1 MVAMADTPA
10 ARELDSVTLLRAR
23 RGDRAAF
30 TALVVFY
37 QRPIFALLSRLLYGY
52 GNDASLVED
61 LAQETFLRVHRALPD
76 FDPNG
81 AARLST
87 WILTIATR
95 LGIDE
100 LRRRRP
106 VVVPLQAAEAIH
118 APDRADAVAVRN
130 QQRSAIEA
138 AVAALSADHR
148 ATFLLRE
155 AHGLE
160 YDEIAR
166 ALDIDLGTVKS
177 RLSRAKD
184 QLRAALQSHAG
195 ENA

>member
-1 MVAMADTPA
+1 MVAMADTPTV
-10 ARELDSVTLLRAR
+10 RELDSVTLLRAR
-23 RGDRAAF
+23 RGERDAF

-37 QRPIFALLSRLLYGY
+37 QRSIFALLSRLLYGLR
-52 GNDASLVED
+52 DASLVED

-81 AARLST
+81 TARLST

-106 VVVPLQAAEAIH
+106 VVVPLQAAEAIP

-130 QQRSAIEA
+130 QQRRAIEA
-138 AVAALSADHR
+138 AIAELSADHR

-160 YDEIAR
+160 YEEIAR
-166 ALDIDLGTVKS
+166 ALDVDLGTVKS
-177 RLSRAKD
+177 RLFRAKD

-195 ENA
+195 EHA